1 MKASTLIGVTTA
13 LAVALVG
20 AGGGYA
26 VHLAQ
31 KYKALDDQHQ
41 RCVQAMTDGPAAFL
55 AVGKACD
62 PAIASA
68 QFAALS
74 SAVCD
79 QALSAKS
86 ENTAALRQVCS
97 TAVKTVVAQRNVAIG
112 ERDAALGDLKTTR
125 AGQAAAITR
134 AEARIR
140 TEAQRKI
147 DAAQVVATAPRD
159 ADGLVVCDAVCLRRR
174 AGETP

>member
-1 MKASTLIGVTTA
+1 MKVSTMIGLSTA
-13 LAVALVG
+13 LGVALVG

-31 KYKALDDQHQ
+31 KYKALNDRHNV
-41 RCVQAMTDGPAAFL
+41 CIQAVKDGHAGYL
-55 AVGKACD
+55 VVGKLCD

-68 QFAALS
+68 QYAALA

-79 QALSAKS
+79 EALDARP
-86 ENTAALRQVCS
+86 ENTAALRQVCTS
-97 TAVKTVVAQRNVAIG
+97 AVKTVVA
-112 ERDAALGDLKTTR
+112 ERDVAQAERDGAQRDLETTR

-140 TEAQRKI
+140 TQAQRKI

-159 ADGLVVCDAVCLRRR
+159 AAGLVVCDAVCLRRR
-174 AGETP
+174 AGQTP